1 MAPSRSKTSAN
12 VRPPSRMK
20 PEDVHAACVVL
31 FGEGLSLARYA
42 GRLAEILDCHPR
54 TVQDWLVHGVQG
66 ISAQAVRL
74 ALQARFLEDENA
86 KLKARSARRKTDRR
100 GAAKAGQLRF
110 QV

>member
-1 MAPSRSKTSAN
+1 
-12 VRPPSRMK
+12 MK

-31 FGEGLSLARYA
+31 FGEGHTLAHYA
-42 GRLAEILDCHPR
+42 GRLADLLDCHPR
-54 TVQDWLVHGVQG
+54 TGQEWLAHGVQG

-86 KLKARSARRKTDRR
+86 KLKARGKGRRAKTESR
-100 GAAKAGQLRF
+100 KAGQLKL